1 MRTRPRSSM
10 PYQERKVRSRLT
22 KLVHDA
28 PLTRGSIIVM
38 SRSCGQA
45 SCRCQKGQK
54 HVSPYLGISRS
65 GKVRMIFL
73 AKDWEARVRAWAKNY
88 GEAKNLLER
97 LSDMYRERLI
107 ERKD

>member
-10 PYQERKVRSRLT
+10 PFQERKVRSRLT

-28 PLTRGSIIVM
+28 AITRGSIISM
-38 SRSCGQA
+38 RRSCGQA
-45 SCRCQKGQK
+45 SCHCQKGKK
-54 HVSPYLGISRS
+54 HVSPYLGISKS

-73 AKDWEARVRAWAKNY
+73 AKDWQERVMQWVRNY
-88 GEAKNLLER
+88 EEVKALLEQ

-107 ERKD
+107 KRRD